1 MQIIAS
7 VAENQKSPPPFSCF
21 PSALLHKSAAY
32 NTQQQKMVLG
42 SHYRLEFKK
51 IFKMQTKLIEKLRKV
66 VNEDME
72 KSLLEGCEVYKKWL
86 LK

>member
-1 MQIIAS
+1 M
-7 VAENQKSPPPFSCF
+7 
-21 PSALLHKSAAY
+21 
-32 NTQQQKMVLG
+32 
-42 SHYRLEFKK
+42 EFKK

>member
-1 MQIIAS
+1 
-7 VAENQKSPPPFSCF
+7 
-21 PSALLHKSAAY
+21 
-32 NTQQQKMVLG
+32 MVLG

-72 KSLLEGCEVYKKWL
+72 KSLLEVFEVYKNGYSSRMPQVVGR
-86 LK
+86 